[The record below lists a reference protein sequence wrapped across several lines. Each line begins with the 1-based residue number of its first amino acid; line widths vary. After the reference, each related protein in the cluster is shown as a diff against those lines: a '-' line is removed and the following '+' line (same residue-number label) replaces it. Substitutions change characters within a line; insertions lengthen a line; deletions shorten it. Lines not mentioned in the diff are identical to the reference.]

1 MDWIINN
8 LATVV
13 VGMILLAAVITAV
26 CKLIKD
32 RKHGGCGNGCS
43 GCSACRK
50 MPSSQMMKK

>member
-43 GCSACRK
+43 GCALAGKCPHHK
-50 MPSSQMMKK
+50 